1 MRRLSSLVVVFLIVS
16 AVRADDPPP
25 NPAID
30 MKAHIRL
37 TEEAAKLRE
46 KRRLTEEEF
55 LRMSREP
62 GTVVLDARSTEM
74 YGLLHVK
81 GAVHLSYPDFT
92 AAALAWRI
100 PSKDTRILIYC
111 NNNFLNSTAFMTKV
125 APASLNLVT
134 YPTLY
139 MYGYKNVYELGPLVA
154 IEKSKLE
161 FEGASIGPR
170 KVATK

>member
-1 MRRLSSLVVVFLIVS
+1 MRHLPIVLA
-16 AVRADDPPP
+16 AVLAVSPALADEPLP

-46 KRRLTEEEF
+46 KRRLTEEDF

-62 GTVVLDARSTEM
+62 GTVVLDARSARM

-81 GAVHLSYPDFT
+81 GAVNLSYPDFT
-92 AAALAWRI
+92 AEALARVI
-100 PSKDTRILIYC
+100 PSKDAPVLIYC
-111 NNNFLNSTAFMTKV
+111 NNNFLNAAAFPMKV
-125 APASLNLVT
+125 AMASLNLST
-134 YPTLY
+134 FATLY

-161 FEGASIGPR
+161 FEPAR
-170 KVATK
+170 

>member
-1 MRRLSSLVVVFLIVS
+1 MRRLSSLVVTFLIVS
-16 AVRADDPPP
+16 AVRADGPPA

-46 KRRLTEEEF
+46 KRRLTEDEF
-55 LRMSREP
+55 LGMSREP
-62 GTVVLDARSTEM
+62 GTVVLDARSARM

-81 GAVHLSYPDFT
+81 GAVNLSYPDFT
-92 AAALAWRI
+92 AEALARVI
-100 PSKDTRILIYC
+100 PSKDAPVLIYC
-111 NNNFLNSTAFMTKV
+111 NNNFLNSPAFMMKV
-125 APASLNLVT
+125 APASLNLST
-134 YPTLY
+134 YATLY

-161 FEGASIGPR
+161 FEPAR
-170 KVATK
+170 